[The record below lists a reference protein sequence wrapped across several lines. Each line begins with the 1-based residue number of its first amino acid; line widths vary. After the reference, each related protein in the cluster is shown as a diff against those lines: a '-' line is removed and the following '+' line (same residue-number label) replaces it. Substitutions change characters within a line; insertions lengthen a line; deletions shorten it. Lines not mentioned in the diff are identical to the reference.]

1 MRDAEVDWAA
11 TPRQGVMRV
20 DCHAHVFTRA
30 CKLAPDR
37 RYTPTYE
44 APLASYLALLDRYG
58 LSHGMTDSLTVYA
71 EMQQDDLDTG
81 TDLQHYSVG
90 TKFTF

>member
-1 MRDAEVDWAA
+1 M
-11 TPRQGVMRV
+11 T
-20 DCHAHVFTRA
+20 
-30 CKLAPDR
+30 
-37 RYTPTYE
+37 
-44 APLASYLALLDRYG
+44 YG